1 MSYANQ
7 ASSYFLVVT

>member
-7 ASSYFLVVT
+7 ASSYFLVVI

>member
-1 MSYANQ
+1 MPYANQ